1 MTLPARPTG
10 PLAAAIGCA
19 GLAAA
24 MGIGRFAFTP
34 LLPLMQAEQGLALSQ
49 GAWLAAANYLG
60 YLVGAVAS
68 LLFAPPP
75 RLAARAGLA
84 AVAITTLA
92 MAGTSSYGAWLL
104 LRGVA
109 GAASAWVLV
118 GASGWALAHLAALGQ
133 GGRLGGFVF
142 AGVGT
147 GIVVAGLVCLLLGVH
162 AAPGQVARTGW
173 LVLGAM
179 AAVVVAATWAWWGR
193 APVVPAAAPQAAP
206 PPGPAPV
213 RLDASAWVLVAAYG
227 LLGLGYIVPATFLP
241 AAARALV
248 ADPSVFGWAWPVF
261 GAAAAVST
269 VLVARIAP
277 QSAPRLVAA
286 AGEAVMAVGVILPL
300 LHFSLAT
307 LVLSALA
314 VGGTF
319 MVVTMA
325 GLQEA
330 RRLAA
335 LSHAAPTRLMS
346 AMTAAFALGQLTGPL
361 LVARDATP
369 QQALLAPSAAAAGL
383 LALAALALWRTSR

>member
-1 MTLPARPTG
+1 MQSRAPG
-10 PLAAAIGCA
+10 PLAAAAVGCA

-34 LLPLMQAEQGLALSQ
+34 LLPLMQAEQGLALSH

-60 YLVGAVAS
+60 YLAGALAS

-84 AVAITTLA
+84 AVAVTTLA
-92 MAGTSSYGAWLL
+92 MAGASSLGAWLL
-104 LRGVA
+104 LRGAA
-109 GAASAWVLV
+109 GAASAWVLI
-118 GASGWALAHLAALGQ
+118 GASGWALTHLVAHGQ
-133 GGRLGGFVF
+133 GGRLGGHVF
-142 AGVGT
+142 AGVGS
-147 GIVVAGLVCLLLGVH
+147 GIVVAGLVCLLLSVQV
-162 AAPGQVARTGW
+162 APGQVARTGW

-179 AAVVVAATWAWWGR
+179 AAAVAALTWPCWGR
-193 APVVPAAAPQAAP
+193 VPAAAAAVSPSPVAQAP
-206 PPGPAPV
+206 L

-269 VLVARIAP
+269 VLVARVAP
-277 QSAPRLVAA
+277 QAAPRRVAA

-335 LSHAAPTRLMS
+335 SSHAAPTRLMS
-346 AMTAAFALGQLTGPL
+346 AMTAAFALGQLAGPL

-369 QQALLAPSAAAAGL
+369 RQALLAPSAAAAGL